1 MKKIIAAVCGIML
14 MVQGAAY
21 AEVQRSQ
28 VANVVSIRSSFDY
41 RDPVL
46 MQEYLQKKAQQ
57 EAQKNQKQ
65 QGEKDEKEQE
75 KLIEPPAMFHIYM
88 NNDRFYD
95 RDKDDAG
102 KYTSRVDIAFSSH
115 DRDRNYIFDK
125 DCAPYLLV
133 RTGSDETVLKFKK
146 FKFDNP
152 YWISFALT
160 KEEIDVLKNAD
171 SVTAV
176 LPEATADM
184 YSYNNKKERIEKDD
198 YKKSMEI
205 REMKYDLPDYAL
217 QEWKEVLADL

>member
-41 RDPVL
+41 RDPAL

-65 QGEKDEKEQE
+65 QDEKEQN
-75 KLIEPPAMFHIYM
+75 KLIEPPAMFHIYV

-115 DRDRNYIFDK
+115 DKERNYIFDK

-133 RTGSDETVLKFKK
+133 RTGSDEAVLKFKK

-160 KEEIDVLKNAD
+160 KEEIEVLKNAD

-176 LPEATADM
+176 LPEAVSSM
-184 YSYNNKKERIEKDD
+184 FNYNNKKERIEKDD

-205 REMKYDLPDYAL
+205 REMKYDIPYYAL

>member
-14 MVQGAAY
+14 AVQGAAY

-41 RDPVL
+41 RDPAL

-57 EAQKNQKQ
+57 EAQKNQKGQ
-65 QGEKDEKEQE
+65 EKKEQE
-75 KLIEPPAMFHIYM
+75 KLVEPPAMFHIYV

-95 RDKDDAG
+95 RDEDDAG

-115 DRDRNYIFDK
+115 DRERNYIFDK

-160 KEEIDVLKNAD
+160 KEDIAALKNAD

-176 LPEATADM
+176 LPEAAADM
-184 YSYNNKKERIEKDD
+184 YSYNKKKERIEKDD
-198 YKKSMEI
+198 YEKGMEI